1 MAIDND
7 PSVLK
12 NSVRKLQLQ
21 QETDQADL
29 DALARVTVR
38 LCLAAKGLDRE
49 LDACL
54 EPLQELLKSS
64 AKGAL
69 RTKAGAAEKGLM
81 TYFQRR
87 DHSVRQTQDALRG
100 MLTELWELAGNDALK
115 RDLDGLLGELP
126 ETVENYGDY
135 PPLLSSTA
143 RILSAVLEQAKPGV
157 AVGSADGTVAAVD
170 DESSEQLDLLCH
182 RVGVSLLELLG
193 QLSIP
198 VQQRASARKLIQQIE
213 QGFQWRQLSAVIDD
227 VVALILK
234 TLVVRQ
240 EDFENYLASLNLQL
254 VDIQGFLIESR
265 DNQKAHLDSSH
276 KLDVVVRNDVSKV
289 EISLTHADNLDQLKA
304 TVRLQLAGIVKAM
317 DHYRGEQDV
326 REQQAGARMEQLQK
340 KLETMEEQSGR
351 MQAHLEEQRIR
362 AISDPLTTLPNR
374 AAYNERI
381 VLEIARQRRYRHPL
395 TMVVCD
401 LDHFKRV
408 NDNYGHLAGDKVLR
422 LVARLVSER
431 LRDTDFVA
439 RYGGEEFVV
448 LMPETPVDR
457 AREVVDQVRQAVA
470 NSPFNFGG
478 QPVQVT
484 MSFGITEVRES
495 DESHAVAF
503 QRADDALYK
512 AKQQGRNCSV
522 VAPGA

>member
-1 MAIDND
+1 MTVDKD
-7 PSVLK
+7 PATLQKSVQ
-12 NSVRKLQLQ
+12 KLQLQ

-38 LCLAAKGLDRE
+38 LCLASKGLDQE
-49 LDACL
+49 LDGRLA
-54 EPLQELLKSS
+54 PLQALLKSN
-64 AKGAL
+64 ARGAL
-69 RTKAGAAEKGLM
+69 ITKAGAAEKGLM
-81 TYFQRR
+81 SYFQRR
-87 DHSVRQTQDALRG
+87 DQSLRQTQTALRG
-100 MLTELWELAGNDALK
+100 MLTELWQRAGNEALK
-115 RDLDGLLGELP
+115 RELDGLLGELP

-143 RILSAVLEQAKPGV
+143 RILSVILAQSPPGV
-157 AVGSADGTVAAVD
+157 ATGAEGAAVD
-170 DESSEQLDLLCH
+170 DESGEQLDLLCN
-182 RVGVSLLELLG
+182 RISTVLLELLG

-198 VQQRASARKLIQQIE
+198 QQQRVSARKLIRQME
-213 QGFQWRQLSAVIDD
+213 QGFEWRQLSAVIDD

-240 EDFENYLASLNLQL
+240 EDFESYLASLNIQL
-254 VDIQGFLIESR
+254 VDIQEFLIDSR
-265 DNQKAHLDSSH
+265 DNQKAHRESSQ
-276 KLDVVVRNDVSKV
+276 KLDEVVRNDVSKV
-289 EISLTHADNLDQLKA
+289 ETSLSQAESLDQLKA
-304 TVRLQLAGIVKAM
+304 AVRLQLAGIVKAM
-317 DHYRGEQDV
+317 DHYRSEQDV
-326 REQQAGARMEQLQK
+326 REQQAGARMEQLQQ

-374 AAYNERI
+374 AAYNER
-381 VLEIARQRRYRHPL
+381 VEQEFARQRRYQHSL

-422 LVARLVSER
+422 LVARLVSDR
-431 LRDTDFVA
+431 LRGTDFVA

-448 LMPETPVDR
+448 LMPETPV
-457 AREVVDQVRQAVA
+457 AKALEVIDEVRQAVA

-478 QPVQVT
+478 QPVQIT
-484 MSFGITEVRES
+484 MSFGITDVREG

-512 AKQQGRNCSV
+512 AKQKGRNCSV
-522 VAPGA
+522 VAPGV